1 MSASSQL
8 KYHYSIHQSLQ
19 TTGNLLSELRY
30 RKKYLKRRTT
40 NSVRL
45 SSLNPDGLRAG
56 KKAPQLPD
64 DSLGPKV
71 PMFDPKQVEELENL
85 APVLMASSLI
95 LTHASRGPGRAHLQ
109 TPYPRD

>member
-1 MSASSQL
+1 MSDFFQL

-19 TTGNLLSELRY
+19 TTGNLLGELRHG
-30 RKKYLKRRTT
+30 KKYLKRRT

-64 DSLGPKV
+64 DSLGPEIHTL
-71 PMFDPKQVEELENL
+71 DPKQAE
-85 APVLMASSLI
+85 
-95 LTHASRGPGRAHLQ
+95 
-109 TPYPRD
+109 